1 MVMKISPVSR
11 HLSRLYIAWRA
22 DDKVYQSACGCLDG
36 TLTNYLLLCEIGIND
51 PTSASSQL
59 NGAGIFPSLS
69 QLHLQC
75 PSPHA
80 HTYLSMFLQLA
91 FFPRELCRQISPYV
105 RLSEQGTA
113 GSQLWARK

>member
-1 MVMKISPVSR
+1 MIKCIGVHVGASMA
-11 HLSRLYIAWRA
+11 HLPTICFSVKLELMSRLQRA
-22 DDKVYQSACGCLDG
+22 VNSMVREFL
-36 TLTNYLLLCEIGIND
+36 
-51 PTSASSQL
+51 
-59 NGAGIFPSLS
+59 SLS

-80 HTYLSMFLQLA
+80 HTYLSMFLQLV
-91 FFPRELCRQISPYV
+91 FPRELCRQISPYV